1 MPPKKTTEAPEAPE
15 ATKKAKATKKTKS
28 KKPVVKG
35 SWIWCVGE
43 ARKNLEIEGF
53 VAITNGSKLYK
64 EAMRL
69 KELHTKKS

>member
-1 MPPKKTTEAPEAPE
+1 MPPKKTTDAP
-15 ATKKAKATKKTKS
+15 KATKKTKV

-35 SWIWCVGE
+35 TWIWCVGE

-53 VAITNGSKLYK
+53 VAITKDSKLYK